1 MPFHSR
7 SLRDT
12 VWCLCVFGRVPWV
25 GQTSPPF
32 PYKYMHVCAYTHTHT
47 HTHTQPAW
55 QALAVANTEPQKESK
70 QKSRHGIR
78 CLSGRCLPAEW
89 RVDGGGRGWRQDS
102 SWDAC
107 LQLFREK
114 IIKVGIKVMFEF
126 SKVGLGHWKKKGREG
141 GKEGRKEGRRKGGRE
156 EGEREER
163 NGQIQHVW
171 GKYQYKEQRAFH
183 VTQAKDVWVGDQIG
197 KVNQG
202 SITEN
207 VQCQVIALR
216 PYAISWGFS
225 EWGPQTTAPASA
237 SAALPRN

>member
-1 MPFHSR
+1 MGGSNKP
-7 SLRDT
+7 SLPLQ
-12 VWCLCVFGRVPWV
+12 VHACVCI
-25 GQTSPPF
+25 
-32 PYKYMHVCAYTHTHT
+32 HTHTHT

-126 SKVGLGHWKKKGREG
+126 SKVGLGHWKKKGRGGGREG
-141 GKEGRKEGRRKGGRE
+141 GKERGTEERREGGRGEGRKEWSDPACMGQVSIQRTEGIPCDSSEGCVSWRPDWKSKSGLDNRE
-156 EGEREER
+156 CSVPGYSTPTLCHKL
-163 NGQIQHVW
+163 GV
-171 GKYQYKEQRAFH
+171 F
-183 VTQAKDVWVGDQIG
+183 
-197 KVNQG
+197 
-202 SITEN
+202 
-207 VQCQVIALR
+207 
-216 PYAISWGFS
+216 
-225 EWGPQTTAPASA
+225 
-237 SAALPRN
+237 